1 MQRRWAGKS
10 VDLNLLYHC
19 LDDFFTDRKFL
30 TEKSESSGE
39 RTILLHSRH
48 AARKFGEPISLRITG
63 NSDDF
68 TVYLKASE
76 LAART
81 VRAGMLTKSLVG
93 GYFLLKGLKLQE
105 ELEKLEREFWIYV
118 EDKVAQL
125 AGSAR
130 KAQESSS

>member
-1 MQRRWAGKS
+1 MQRRWTGKG
-10 VDLNLLYHC
+10 VDLDSLCSYV
-19 LDDFFTDRKFL
+19 DDFFTNRKLL

-39 RTILLHSRH
+39 RTLLVHSKH
-48 AARKFGEPISLRITG
+48 ATRKWGEPISLRITG

-68 TVYLKASE
+68 MIDLKASE

-81 VRAGMLTKSLVG
+81 VRAGMLTKSLGG

>member
-1 MQRRWAGKS
+1 MQKRWTGKS
-10 VDLNLLYHC
+10 VDLDLLYHC
-19 LDDFFTDRKFL
+19 VDDFFTNQKLL

-39 RTILLHSRH
+39 RTLILRSKH

-68 TVYLKASE
+68 TVDLKASE

-81 VRAGMLTKSLVG
+81 VRAGMLTKSLGG
-93 GYFLLKGLKLQE
+93 GYLLLKGLKLQE
-105 ELEKLEREFWIYV
+105 ELEKLEKEFWIYV

-125 AGSAR
+125 TGSAR
-130 KAQESSS
+130 KT